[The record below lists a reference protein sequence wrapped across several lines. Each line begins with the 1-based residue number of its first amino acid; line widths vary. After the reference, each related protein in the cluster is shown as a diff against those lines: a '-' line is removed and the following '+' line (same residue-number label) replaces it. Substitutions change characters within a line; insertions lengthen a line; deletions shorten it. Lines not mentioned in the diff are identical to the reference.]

1 MPFIYK
7 ISSLKT
13 RFSHHKSIANRCRSR
28 IIIDCGDAEI
38 TLLEECSKEEMSKCE
53 YKYFKIFNVVNLCG
67 TINYNSCDKKTYD
80 RSRIRSMCI
89 CEICGLELP
98 KKNKLRHERSKK
110 HLSKISIL
118 N

>member
-38 TLLEECSKEEMSKCE
+38 TLLEECSKCE